1 MSPLI
6 LVSPSTQKEGA
17 EFHDL
22 SLSLSESYTNAL
34 LAAGALP
41 LVMPPTTSRKTINE
55 LVAHCD
61 GVLLTGGDDIQ
72 TGLYAKDLPPEL
84 SKTVD
89 AIDPARDAW
98 ELELIDETFQKRKP
112 LLGICRGHQLVNIAL
127 GGTLIVD
134 IPTQVPNALNH
145 RQFEKKAEP
154 VHDLELAS
162 GCLLERLAGK
172 NTLGVNSTHH
182 QAVGKLAKA
191 LIPVGRTADGVVEA
205 LELKEPELL
214 PFFLTVQFHPERLY
228 DKNELFLRIFQC
240 FAAACEKIHGTQI

>member
-1 MSPLI
+1 MPPLI

-55 LVAHCD
+55 LVALCD

-72 TGLYAKDLPPEL
+72 PGLYAKDLSPEL

-89 AIDPARDAW
+89 AVDPERDAW
-98 ELELIDETFQKRKP
+98 ELELIDETFQKHKP

-134 IPTQVPNALNH
+134 IPTEIPNALNH

-154 VHDLELAS
+154 VHDLILEP
-162 GCLLERLAGK
+162 GCLLARLTGK
-172 NTLGVNSTHH
+172 KTLGVNSTHH

-191 LIPVGRTADGVVEA
+191 LVPVGRTADGVVEA

-228 DKNELFLRIFQC
+228 DKNELFLRIFQS
-240 FAAACEKIHGTQI
+240 FVAACEKMKVTQI